1 MWTGMSV
8 SDSQVGQ
15 AGGSRADDVAAG
27 RDRAAAALLERLE
40 RLRDEI
46 SQCDRELIE
55 TLARRRGLVR
65 EIGKVKAHMGFP
77 VTDPRR
83 EAAVVRRAA
92 EMARAAGLDE
102 ELIRNLI
109 WKIMSSSRVQQYRPS
124 EEGKAPGT
132 S

>member
-1 MWTGMSV
+1 M
-8 SDSQVGQ
+8 SDSAAGQ
-15 AGGSRADDVAAG
+15 AEGTEANAVVEGRDSAAG
-27 RDRAAAALLERLE
+27 GALDRLE

-46 SQCDRELIE
+46 SECDRELIE
-55 TLARRRGLVR
+55 ALARRRDLVR
-65 EIGKVKAHMGFP
+65 EVAKVKAQMGFP

-109 WKIMSSSRVQQYRPS
+109 WKIMSSSRVQQYAPS
-124 EEGKAPGT
+124 AEEKPPGT

>member
-1 MWTGMSV
+1 MSV
-8 SDSQVGQ
+8 SDSGVGQ
-15 AGGSRADDVAAG
+15 GAGSGADATVEG
-27 RDRAAAALLERLE
+27 LDRAAAGLLERLE
-40 RLRDEI
+40 RLRDEV
-46 SQCDRELIE
+46 SECDRELIE
-55 TLARRRGLVR
+55 ALARRRSLVR

-109 WKIMSSSRVQQYRPS
+109 WKIMSSSRVQQYAPS

>member
-1 MWTGMSV
+1 MSV
-8 SDSQVGQ
+8 SESGGGR
-15 AGGSRADDVAAG
+15 AGGSGANAAAEG
-27 RDRAAAALLERLE
+27 RGRAAAGLPERLE

-55 TLARRRGLVR
+55 ALARRRRLVQ
-65 EIGKVKAHMGFP
+65 EVGKVKARMGSP

-102 ELIRNLI
+102 ELIRSLI
-109 WKIMSSSRVQQYRPS
+109 WKIMSSSRVQQYAPSDEDERPGS
-124 EEGKAPGT
+124 